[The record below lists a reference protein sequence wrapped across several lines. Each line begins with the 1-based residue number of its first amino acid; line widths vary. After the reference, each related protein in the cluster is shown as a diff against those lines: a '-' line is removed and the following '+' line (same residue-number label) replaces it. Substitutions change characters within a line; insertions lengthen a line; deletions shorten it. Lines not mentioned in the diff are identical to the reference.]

1 MRRVGATMAQAVQ
14 CPRCN
19 GWSRV
24 GDAALG
30 ATVAC
35 PHCAR
40 PFAARAVPAPTAFPA
55 VTVYPRPDDDDA
67 TPGDPDHAA
76 RPVLVG
82 LSLVPVAIPLIWLL
96 LPVVIAARPI
106 FSFALP
112 TAIAVGVTGLCLGVT
127 YAARWTTATRLRAI
141 VMLVALG
148 YGSAAFLYFLKKEWV
163 QVARKQFD
171 PAVKWKDFEPTDGA
185 YKVPMPGKP
194 TATGASPLPG
204 WPLKSFR
211 LAAGPKNDPVLGVAY
226 ETAHG
231 PAPDAVKP
239 RATPNDDWFAAARQ
253 ALVESTGGEVTAEAV
268 VQQQEYPAREYTL
281 TMPDGATTRIARVV
295 RVGRQ
300 AHYLAVDGAFIAG
313 DHRFVEK
320 FFKNY
325 LVTATR

>member
-1 MRRVGATMAQAVQ
+1 MAQAVQ
-14 CPRCN
+14 CPRCG

-24 GDAALG
+24 ADGAVG

-40 PFAARAVPAPTAFPA
+40 SFTARAAALPVPRPRPAP
-55 VTVYPRPDDDDA
+55 VGPRDDDSPADDDRLFH
-67 TPGDPDHAA
+67 GGGGS
-76 RPVLVG
+76 RSVLVG
-82 LSLVPVAIPLIWLL
+82 LSLVPFAIPLIWLL

-112 TAIAVGVTGLCLGVT
+112 TAIAVGVSGLCLGVA
-127 YAARWTTATRLRAI
+127 YAAHWTTATRLRAI

-163 QVARKQFD
+163 QGARKQFD
-171 PAVKWKDFEPTDGA
+171 PAVKWKDFEPPDGA
-185 YKVPMPGKP
+185 YRVPLPGKP
-194 TATGASPLPG
+194 AASDATPLPG

-226 ETAHG
+226 EVAHG
-231 PAPDAVKP
+231 PAQDAVKP
-239 RATPNDDWFAAARQ
+239 RATPDDDWFAAARQ

-268 VQQQEYPAREYTL
+268 VAQQAYPARDYTL
-281 TMPDGATTRIARVV
+281 TMPDGATTRLARVV

-300 AHYLAVDGAFIAG
+300 AHYLAVEGTFIAG
-313 DHRFVEK
+313 DHRFVK
-320 FFKNY
+320 TFFDKYYVN
-325 LVTATR
+325 ATR

>member
-1 MRRVGATMAQAVQ
+1 MAQAVQ

-24 GDAALG
+24 GDSALG

-40 PFAARAVPAPTAFPA
+40 PFTARAADAPATAPTARPA
-55 VTVYPRPDDDDA
+55 VTVFPRPDEDDDPHA
-67 TPGDPDHAA
+67 PADGVDHSA

-96 LPVVIAARPI
+96 LPVVIATRPI

-112 TAIAVGVTGLCLGVT
+112 TAIAVGVTGLCLGVA
-127 YAARWTTATRLRAI
+127 YAAHWTTATRLRAV

-163 QVARKQFD
+163 QAARKQFD
-171 PAVKWKDFEPTDGA
+171 PAVKWRDFEPPDRA
-185 YKVPMPGKP
+185 YKVPMPGLP
-194 TATGASPLPG
+194 AASEASPLPG
-204 WPLKSFR
+204 WPLKSYR

-226 ETAHG
+226 EVAHG

-239 RATPNDDWFAAARQ
+239 RATPDEAWFAAARQ
-253 ALVESTGGEVTAEAV
+253 ALIDSTGGEVTAEAV
-268 VQQQEYPAREYTL
+268 VSQQDYPAREYTL
-281 TMPDGATTRIARVV
+281 TMPDGATTRFARVV
-295 RVGRQ
+295 RVGWQ
-300 AHYLAVDGAFIAG
+300 AHYLAV
-313 DHRFVEK
+313 
-320 FFKNY
+320 
-325 LVTATR
+325 